1 MAEQN
6 KGFAG
11 LLGNVFGTAPPA
23 YMEGLLG
30 QQATEDLRKRSIGT
44 GIANALIGYAGMP
57 KNQNLGL
64 GRILAGAAQAGIGGA
79 QGVYKNATQDYVQG
93 QAIEQA
99 KAAQTARELE
109 IQRTSARRQLSGN
122 IMQNGAINQD
132 SLQGLA
138 ALSDDPLALLN
149 QAADLSPKLRRMNQ
163 TGAENNPFKMFAEGG
178 QSPTVKKLAQQYS
191 ISFENGQIDLE
202 TAEKTIM
209 QLGKMDDTYSNRLVS
224 QEGSEQSR
232 ALSAASLA
240 NAMATLEIQKE
251 AASRKQLPPQVYSKE
266 LEMVSSAT
274 GNIDVA
280 GEVENVI
287 NQVYAADIDFS
298 PALNLKYK
306 TMAATGSRDPK
317 ALLWQEIERFKTKVT
332 NDILRLNKGVQTDGD
347 FKRAKQE
354 LSEATSKADLIKAFY
369 KMQRI
374 NLKYAKDIN
383 KTLRSSRTSSGY
395 TPESGYPQ
403 PSQVDVSEA
412 YPHVFGNGDYT
423 YTQLPSGSVYHDGN
437 DGGKLKRKK

>member
-1 MAEQN
+1 MAEQG

-44 GIANALIGYAGMP
+44 GIANALLGYAAMP
-57 KNQNLGL
+57 KNRNLGL

-79 QGVYKNATQDYVQG
+79 RGVYDNAKTDYLQG

-99 KAAQTARELE
+99 KSAQLARELE
-109 IQRTSARRQLSGN
+109 LQRSVQRQKLAGN
-122 IMQNGAINQD
+122 IIKNGAINQD
-132 SLQGLA
+132 NLQRLA
-138 ALSDDPLALLN
+138 AVSDDPLSVIN
-149 QAADLSPKLRRMNQ
+149 QAADLSPKLKRMNQ
-163 TGAENNPFKMFAEGG
+163 TGAENNPFKIFAEGG
-178 QSPTVKKLAQQYS
+178 QSPTVKRLAEQYYT
-191 ISFENGQIDLE
+191 SFENGQIDLE

-209 QLGKMDDTYSNRLVS
+209 QLGKMDETYANRLAT
-224 QEGSEQSR
+224 QEGNAESR
-232 ALSAASLA
+232 ALASASLS
-240 NAMATLEIQKE
+240 NSMATLALAKE
-251 AASRKQLPPQVYSKE
+251 ASSRKQLPPQVYSKE
-266 LEMVSSAT
+266 LEMVNTGT
-274 GNIDVA
+274 GNIEVA
-280 GEVENVI
+280 GEVDNVI
-287 NQVYAADIDFS
+287 NQIYASDIDFS

-306 TMAATGSRDPK
+306 ALAAAGSRDPK
-317 ALLWQEIERFKTKVT
+317 VLLWQEIERFKTKVT

-347 FKRAKQE
+347 FKRAQEE
-354 LSEATSKADLIKAFY
+354 LSNATSKADLVKAFY

-374 NLKYAKDIN
+374 NLKYAKNIN
-383 KTLRSSRTSSGY
+383 KTLRSSRASSGY

-403 PSQVDVSEA
+403 PSQIDVSES
-412 YPHVFGNGDYT
+412 YPHVFGNNDYT